1 MLIATPALRA
11 PAQTSAALTLSAS
24 SLPLES
30 IGTFTGNQGDRL
42 AGKAN
47 QSEAKVR
54 NAVEDVKAKAG
65 MG

>member
-1 MLIATPALRA
+1 M
-11 PAQTSAALTLSAS
+11 TLSAS